1 MSLLSHSL
9 VELSALLKSRQVSPV
24 DLMRETLD
32 TIQRV
37 NPALN
42 ALVAAREPELLL
54 QEARAAEERLMAGQ
68 GRVFEGLALGVK
80 DLEDAAGLVN
90 SQGSLLFKDN
100 VSARDSLQVER
111 LKACGAIVIGKTNA
125 PEFGSTAITR
135 NLVYGTTTSPWN
147 SERTPGGSS
156 GGSAALCAAEALPLN
171 TSSDG
176 GGSIRIPA
184 SFVGA
189 FGLKP
194 SMGRVARGPH
204 NYWDSGRTS
213 VWGPLTKTVEDAALV
228 LDQIAGHHPLDPISL
243 PHPGF
248 SYLQRLKDA
257 PKRRWRIGFSP
268 DLGYAVVQSD
278 IARVVRDAARVFEQL
293 GHEVELV
300 TGGPPDL
307 GADWGLAGAFELG
320 SHLWAE
326 LRSKPEL
333 IQRSVLRTI
342 RMAETGLDLEWWGQA
357 ARRRAEL
364 VAWCAQIFS
373 KYDLLLTPTVPYDP
387 PPAKGPFPVET
398 EGRLQTLA
406 SVAAFTIPFNLSWNP
421 AASVRAGLSDAG
433 LPVGLQLVG
442 PLHRD
447 DLVLE
452 AALAFQR
459 ERPWHPDW
467 PLRQAAG

>member
-9 VELSALLKSRQVSPV
+9 LELTVLLKTRQVSPV
-24 DLMRETLD
+24 ELMRETLD
-32 TIQRV
+32 TIERV
-37 NPALN
+37 NPELN
-42 ALVAAREPELLL
+42 ALVAARDPEQVM
-54 QEARAAEERLMAGQ
+54 QEAQAAEQRLMTGE

-90 SQGSLLFKDN
+90 SEGSLLFKER
-100 VSARDSLQVER
+100 VAARDSLQVQR

-125 PEFGSTAITR
+125 PEFGTTAITK

-147 SERTPGGSS
+147 NERTPGGSS

-194 SMGRVARGPH
+194 SMGRVPRGPLQ
-204 NYWDSGRTS
+204 YWDSGRTS
-213 VWGPLTKTVEDAALV
+213 VWGPLTKTVEDAALF
-228 LDQIAGHHPLDPISL
+228 LDQVAGHHPLDPISL
-243 PHPGF
+243 PAPGF
-248 SYLQRLKDA
+248 SYLDRLNDA

-278 IARVVRDAARVFEQL
+278 IARVVREAVRVFEGL
-293 GHEVELV
+293 GHEVELI
-300 TGGPPDL
+300 TGGPPEL

-320 SHLWAE
+320 SRLSAE
-326 LRSKPEL
+326 LRSKPEQ

-342 RMAETGLDLEWWGQA
+342 QMAETGLDLEWWGQT

-364 VAWCAQIFS
+364 VAWCAGVFD
-373 KYDLLLTPTVPYDP
+373 KYDLLLTPTVPYDA
-387 PPAKGPFPVET
+387 PPAKGPFPAET
-398 EGRLQTLA
+398 EGRSQTVA

-433 LPVGLQLVG
+433 LPVGLQIVG
-442 PLHRD
+442 PLQRD

-452 AALAFQR
+452 AALTFQR
-459 ERPWHPDW
+459 ERPWHPTW
-467 PLRQAAG
+467 PLRANS